1 LLKLLTVSEARSI
14 LLKNFHI
21 LDGEII
27 QIDRGLDRILMNP
40 IFANLSM
47 PPFDNS
53 SMDGF
58 ALRSINTR
66 NATLD
71 KPIILEVVADIPAGV
86 YPDVTI
92 RDGQCARIVTG
103 AMIPDGADAVIP
115 VEKTNHAEFVPGAG
129 LETIVKVFST
139 VNLADNIRPLGQDF
153 IKGDMLIG
161 AKKRL
166 RPQDIGVIAMQG
178 IDKILVYRKPRV
190 GLVSSGDELL
200 EPGELWL
207 PGKIYNSNTFTL
219 NALLNKNGCECINL
233 GSTTDSKESI
243 RRVFDRA
250 VDAKVDIILTSAGVS
265 MGAFDFVRTVI
276 EQDGNLT
283 FWKVNMRP
291 GKPLVF
297 GSYKG
302 IPLIGLP
309 GNPVSA
315 YIGFVVFVRIVIN
328 KISGRKNSVPNY
340 VSTSLLHE
348 IESDG
353 RESYLRAIVT
363 EDNGVFRAKTV
374 DHQGSGNLMSLVTA
388 NALIIIPAGVKY
400 LPSGA
405 DVQAW
410 FLDGENR

>member
-1 LLKLLTVSEARSI
+1 
-14 LLKNFHI
+14 
-21 LDGEII
+21 
-27 QIDRGLDRILMNP
+27 
-40 IFANLSM
+40 
-47 PPFDNS
+47 
-53 SMDGF
+53 MDGF

-178 IDKILVYRKPRV
+178 IDKIQVYRKPRV

-200 EPGELWL
+200 
-207 PGKIYNSNTFTL
+207 
-219 NALLNKNGCECINL
+219 L